1 MPDAGRKEHIDMVT
15 RRTLLKGSAA
25 APAALVSARWMGTLA
40 QDQPVRVGSKD
51 FPESI
56 IIGEMYALLLETAGL
71 TVERALNLGG
81 TVVAHEALVSDSLD
95 IYPEYTGTGLLVVLE
110 ATVDDALGGASG
122 TPAASPAAEGSPAA
136 VDVEE
141 AVYTYVRDEYKAQ
154 FDLVWLD
161 RTPMSN
167 SQALAVTRE
176 FAEEHGLT
184 TISDLVA
191 LASSVDLV
199 ISAPVDFEE
208 REDGLLG
215 LRSVYGEFDASV
227 NGVAPGI
234 KYQALIDGDANVV
247 LAFSTDAE
255 IAIHDLVVLE
265 DDKNLWPPYNVA
277 PVVRQS
283 ALDANPDIATALN
296 ALAPVI
302 TNEVMIELNGQVVG
316 EDGLAPEIVAREF
329 LIQQGMIAA
338 G

>member
-1 MPDAGRKEHIDMVT
+1 MVT
-15 RRTLLKGSAA
+15 RRTLLKGTAG
-25 APAALVSARWMGTLA
+25 APAALVSARWMGATA
-40 QDQPVRVGSKD
+40 QDQAIRVGSKD

-56 IIGEMYALLLETAGL
+56 VIGEMYALLLENAGIP
-71 TVERALNLGG
+71 VERALNLGG
-81 TVVAHEALVSDSLD
+81 TVIAHEALLADELD
-95 IYPEYTGTGLLVVLE
+95 IYPEYTGTGLLVVLG
-110 ATVDDALGGASG
+110 ATVEDALGGDAAG
-122 TPAASPAAEGSPAA
+122 TPAAEGSPAA
-136 VDVEE
+136 VDTAE
-141 AVYTYVRDEYKAQ
+141 AVYTYVRDEYMAQ

-176 FAEEHGLT
+176 FADEHGLT

-234 KYQALIDGDANVV
+234 KYQALVDGDANVV
-247 LAFSTDAE
+247 LAFTTDAE
-255 IAIHDLVVLE
+255 IAFNDLVVLE
-265 DDKNLWPPYNVA
+265 DDQGLWPPYNVS
-277 PVVRQS
+277 PVVRQT
-283 ALDANPDIATALN
+283 ALDAYPDIAGTLN
-296 ALAPVI
+296 ALAPLI
-302 TNEVMIELNGQVVG
+302 TNEVMIGLNGQVVG
-316 EDGLAPEIVAREF
+316 DGGLDPEIVAREF
-329 LIQQGMIAA
+329 LIEQGLIAA

>member
-1 MPDAGRKEHIDMVT
+1 MVT
-15 RRTLLKGSAA
+15 RRTLLKGTAV
-25 APAALVSARWMGTLA
+25 APTALVSARWMGATA
-40 QDQPVRVGSKD
+40 QDQAVRVGSKD

-56 IIGEMYALLLETAGL
+56 IIGEMYALLLENAGIA
-71 TVERALNLGG
+71 VERALNLGG
-81 TVVAHEALVSDSLD
+81 TVIAHEALLADELD
-95 IYPEYTGTGLLVVLE
+95 IYPEYTGTGLLVVLG
-110 ATVDDALGGASG
+110 ATVGDALGGSAG
-122 TPAASPAAEGSPAA
+122 SPVAEGSPTA
-136 VDVEE
+136 VDPEE
-141 AVYTYVRDEYKAQ
+141 AVYTYVRDEYQAQ

-176 FAEEHGLT
+176 FADEHGLT

-199 ISAPVDFEE
+199 FSAPVDFEE

-255 IAIHDLVVLE
+255 IAINDLVVLE
-265 DDKNLWPPYNVA
+265 DDQDLWPPYNVS
-277 PVVRQS
+277 PVVRQA
-283 ALDANPDIATALN
+283 ALEAYPTLAETLNP
-296 ALAPVI
+296 LAPLI
-302 TNEVMIELNGQVVG
+302 TNEVMIGLNGQVVG
-316 EDGLAPEIVAREF
+316 DEGLDPEIVAREF
-329 LIQQGMIAA
+329 LIEQGMIAA

>member
-1 MPDAGRKEHIDMVT
+1 MVT
-15 RRTLLKGSAA
+15 RRTLLKGTAV
-25 APAALVSARWMGTLA
+25 APAALASARWMGTMA
-40 QDQPVRVGSKD
+40 QDQAVRVGSKD

-56 IIGEMYALLLETAGL
+56 IIGEMYALLLETAGI

-81 TVVAHEALVSDSLD
+81 TVIAHEALLADELD
-95 IYPEYTGTGLLVVLE
+95 IYPEYTGTGLLVVLG
-110 ATVDDALGGASG
+110 ATVEDALGGGG
-122 TPAASPAAEGSPAA
+122 TPAAEGSPTAA
-136 VDVEE
+136 GPEE
-141 AVYTYVRDEYKAQ
+141 AVYTYVRDQYQAQ

-167 SQALAVTRE
+167 SQALAVTRD
-176 FAEEHGLT
+176 FATEHDLT

-234 KYQALIDGDANVV
+234 KYQALMDGDANVV

-255 IAIHDLVVLE
+255 IAINDLVVLE
-265 DDKNLWPPYNVA
+265 DDQNLWPPYNVA

-283 ALDANPDIATALN
+283 ALDAYPEIAGALN

-302 TNEVMIELNGQVVG
+302 TNEVMIGLNGQVIG
-316 EDGLAPEIVAREF
+316 EEGIDPEIVAREF